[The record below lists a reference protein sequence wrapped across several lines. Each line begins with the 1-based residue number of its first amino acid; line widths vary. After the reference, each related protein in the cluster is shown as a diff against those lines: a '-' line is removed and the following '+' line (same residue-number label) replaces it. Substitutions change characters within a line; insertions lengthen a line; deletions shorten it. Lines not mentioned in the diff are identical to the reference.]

1 MAFMGDYFIFD
12 GIPCTE
18 FGLRLY
24 EINGIN
30 AGNGKLPSLK
40 AQEDRST
47 TRYKT
52 YYYGSYYDEPLT
64 FKIVIRRLPI
74 STPHPISIIALKKQ
88 IYCSAI

>member
-1 MAFMGDYFIFD
+1 MGDYFIFD

-40 AQEDRST
+40 AQEDNGV
-47 TRYKT
+47 Y
-52 YYYGSYYDEPLT
+52 
-64 FKIVIRRLPI
+64 
-74 STPHPISIIALKKQ
+74 
-88 IYCSAI
+88 